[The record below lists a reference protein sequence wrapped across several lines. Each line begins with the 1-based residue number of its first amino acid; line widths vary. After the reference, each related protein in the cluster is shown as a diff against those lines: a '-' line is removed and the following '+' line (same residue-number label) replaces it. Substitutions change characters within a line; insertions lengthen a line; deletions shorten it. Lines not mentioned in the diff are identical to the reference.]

1 MDDLIFGPTNCLKS
15 GTKAGRFYAEAT
27 IKPEYRALYNGRT
40 QERISLGS
48 DPNKVDSKRKAEIAK
63 ANKKHRNKIAAH
75 DPLIAAAER
84 LIEALI
90 VERDP
95 VGKKLEVEDWY
106 PRPLTR
112 EELEGL
118 RHYTIEESL
127 AKTEYNRLIQELRK
141 ETYKLLYAEYQELNL
156 PDAPIIAVE
165 QLPLEE
171 GGTEAVPIYD
181 PYAVNFLEAVE
192 QQSPRFAYWRPT
204 GSFAAAKKELEAQG
218 KTPEEIDKWFER
230 LYQHS
235 GFLSSTYDAWHRRDQ
250 INDAWVAFEDEHLA
264 KTTGRAKSGKRYS
277 DAIKSYAEQ
286 FQTGFGQVA
295 KRNKTFDEYTSYQ
308 RYFVEMFGDL
318 DLADITEEHGLRI
331 VDRLEREGKS
341 NGTIGKYFSGIR
353 AALRRAKHD
362 RWIKIDPFESLEIK
376 DRGKSKV
383 KRKNLTPLQIRE
395 LFNLEMPE
403 QDKMCLRL
411 LLATGFRLEEGAS
424 LLWSD
429 IKDEGGIQYFDLH
442 RVNMVLKTENAARD
456 VPVHKDLL
464 PYLEAYKGAF
474 TSGNRL
480 FDYPETGKD
489 RKVGAKAS
497 KVLLKHI
504 HKIRAEGQTTI
515 VTHSLRGNFITACSQ
530 SGMNDSMRRRMTG
543 RELVGE
549 DPRYLRF
556 DDSLPSLNE
565 FLQKVDISFIHGR

>member
-1 MDDLIFGPTNCLKS
+1 MIQIRLIAK
-15 GTKAGRFYAEAT
+15 E
-27 IKPEYRALYNGRT
+27 
-40 QERISLGS
+40 
-48 DPNKVDSKRKAEIAK
+48 KAEIAK
-63 ANKKHRNKIAAH
+63 ANKEHRNKIAAH

-218 KTPEEIDKWFER
+218 KTPEEIDKWFET

-277 DAIKSYAEQ
+277 DAVQAFDERFSRSLE
-286 FQTGFGQVA
+286 V
-295 KRNKTFDEYTSYQ
+295 KRQKTFSEYKGYQ
-308 RYFVEMFGDL
+308 EKFLAVIGDL
-318 DLADITEEHGLRI
+318 DLSDLTLRH
-331 VDRLEREGKS
+331 
-341 NGTIGKYFSGIR
+341 
-353 AALRRAKHD
+353 AL
-362 RWIKIDPFESLEIK
+362 
-376 DRGKSKV
+376 
-383 KRKNLTPLQIRE
+383 
-395 LFNLEMPE
+395 
-403 QDKMCLRL
+403 
-411 LLATGFRLEEGAS
+411 
-424 LLWSD
+424 
-429 IKDEGGIQYFDLH
+429 
-442 RVNMVLKTENAARD
+442 
-456 VPVHKDLL
+456 
-464 PYLEAYKGAF
+464 AF
-474 TSGNRL
+474 
-480 FDYPETGKD
+480 
-489 RKVGAKAS
+489 V
-497 KVLLKHI
+497 
-504 HKIRAEGQTTI
+504 
-515 VTHSLRGNFITACSQ
+515 
-530 SGMNDSMRRRMTG
+530 
-543 RELVGE
+543 
-549 DPRYLRF
+549 
-556 DDSLPSLNE
+556 
-565 FLQKVDISFIHGR
+565 